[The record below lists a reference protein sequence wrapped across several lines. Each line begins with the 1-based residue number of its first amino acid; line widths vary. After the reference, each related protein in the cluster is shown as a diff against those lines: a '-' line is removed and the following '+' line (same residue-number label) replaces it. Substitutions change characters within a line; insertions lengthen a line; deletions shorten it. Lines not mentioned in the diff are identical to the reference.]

1 MAKAP
6 KSVKTNA
13 MRILDAA
20 KVEYTMHEYEHD
32 NGFTDGVTIALKT
45 GQPQEKVFKTLVTRG
60 ASKSFYVF
68 VIPVAEELHLKK
80 AAKAV
85 KEKSVAMIRADEITT
100 LTGYVRG
107 GCSPVGMKK
116 SYPTVIEEAALRHET
131 IIVSAGKIGS
141 QLELAPEDLAKL
153 TRAKFADITT
163 ED

>member
-80 AAKAV
+80 AAKV
-85 KEKSVAMIRADEITT
+85 VGEKSIEMIHVAEITKI
-100 LTGYVRG
+100 TGYVRG
-107 GCSPVGMKK
+107 GCSPIGMKK
-116 SYPTVIEEAALRHET
+116 PFKTVIHESCLEQQTMLVSGGSIGTQIEIKPDLLIKAANAT
-131 IIVSAGKIGS
+131 
-141 QLELAPEDLAKL
+141 
-153 TRAKFADITT
+153 TADVIT
-163 ED
+163 